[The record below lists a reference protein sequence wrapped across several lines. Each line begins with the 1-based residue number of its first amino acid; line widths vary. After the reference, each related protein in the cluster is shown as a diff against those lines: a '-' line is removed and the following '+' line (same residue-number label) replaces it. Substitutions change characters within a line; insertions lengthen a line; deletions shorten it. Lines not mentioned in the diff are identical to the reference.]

1 MLSLTEKHDAEG
13 TVMRPKGIA
22 AFEFG
27 GPATYRI
34 VVKGTVSRDWSGRL
48 GGMEITTSSRE
59 SSVPQT
65 ILLGRICDQAALHG
79 ILGTLYA
86 FHLPILE
93 VKKVDTDCDQDPGK
107 KTKE

>member
-1 MLSLTEKHDAEG
+1 MQ
-13 TVMRPKGIA
+13 PKDIA

-34 VVKGTVSRDWSGRL
+34 VVQGTVSREWSGRL

-59 SSVPQT
+59 GGAPQT
-65 ILLGRICDQAALHG
+65 ILLGRIRDQAALRG
-79 ILGTLYA
+79 VLETVYA

-93 VKKVDTDCDQDPGK
+93 VKKIDTDCDHGPGK